1 MSRAL
6 LWSSEVTFILSPL
19 SLLLRALYLA
29 GEEPASLL
37 PLLYGSCDHL
47 RMDMAIAQ
55 RQGLVFW
62 AAWAPCSPS
71 PSLMPAVG

>member
-29 GEEPASLL
+29 GEEPVSLL
-37 PLLYGSCDHL
+37 PLLCGLCDHL

-55 RQGLVFW
+55 RQGLVF
-62 AAWAPCSPS
+62 
-71 PSLMPAVG
+71 